1 MYPHGPIRVML
12 IDDHVDSLIGIAR
25 LLRVLGY
32 EVRVAAD
39 GPRAL
44 AGAERFRPE
53 AVLIDLSLPG
63 MDGYAIATHLRAMES
78 TRDALLVAMTGW
90 ESEEC
95 VQRTRDVGFDMHLV
109 KPLSVE
115 ALSNALSAAR
125 AGSLP

>member
-1 MYPHGPIRVML
+1 MYSHGPIRVL
-12 IDDHVDSLIGIAR
+12 LVDDHVDSLIGIAR
-25 LLRVLGY
+25 LLRALGY

-44 AGAERFRPE
+44 AGAARFHPE

-63 MDGYAIATHLRAMES
+63 MDGFAIATRLRAMES

-90 ESEEC
+90 ESDEC
-95 VQRTRDVGFDMHLV
+95 VQRTHDVGFEAHLV

-115 ALSNALSAAR
+115 TLSVALSAAR